1 MNFETLLGPL
11 FDLWGYIKKVKFD
24 VTGYLFLENIL
35 ETLHSFFSV
44 FLIILPLKH
53 TLSFKTKLKPLTINC
68 YVLNLIELG
77 RALQMEKMEMW
88 KSNTDY
94 DTNKDIQRTNID
106 QKRTFEP
113 WITLENKDK
122 YSNHS
127 KSLFPFLDFLTV

>member
-35 ETLHSFFSV
+35 ETPHSFFFV

-68 YVLNLIELG
+68 YVLNLIEIG
-77 RALQMEKMEMW
+77 RALLKKMEMW
-88 KSNTDY
+88 ISNTDY

-106 QKRTFEP
+106 QKRSFEP

-122 YSNHS
+122 SSNHS